1 VLDCAVFGVPDE
13 EFGER
18 LLAVVQ
24 PDPGAPRAADAL
36 IGRLR
41 LELAGFKIPRTI
53 EWVDAL
59 PRDDNGKV
67 AKRRLREPYWR
78 DRARRI

>member
-1 VLDCAVFGVPDE
+1 VPDE
-13 EFGER
+13 KFGER
-18 LLAVVQ
+18 LLVVVQ
-24 PDPGAPRAADAL
+24 PDPGAPRDADTL

-41 LELAGFKIPRTI
+41 LELACFKIPRTI

-67 AKRRLREPYWR
+67 AKRRLREQHWR
-78 DRARRI
+78 DQAWRI